1 MRYFLAVDG
10 GGTRCRALLADG
22 GGAVLGAGTA
32 GPANIGA
39 DRAGALSSIA
49 AAASKAAQA
58 AGLDEDALRHET
70 RAVLGL
76 AGANALADRESLA
89 RQLPFAQSLIVSD
102 AVTALQGAL
111 GDDGDG
117 AIVILG
123 TGSAFVKRTNG
134 QMEITGGRGF
144 MLSDHAG
151 GARLGRELLE
161 EALLATDGM
170 AEPTGLTQ
178 AVLARFDHDAR
189 TVTAFSR
196 HATAADYA
204 TFAPLVFEYAAKGDP
219 LGLAIARRACAHIGK
234 GLQRMGVER
243 LGRFSMTGGL
253 AASYAALPFLPHAAL
268 YVPAR
273 GDALQGALALALPLA
288 AIVSHLLKHSLK
300 EVMDLDYVVLA
311 RVKGFS
317 ETQVILR
324 EALKNAALP
333 TLTLVGV
340 QFTFLI
346 GGTVI
351 VERLFSYEGLGNM
364 AIDAVINRDLPLIQ
378 GIVLVFALLFVLIN
392 LAVDMTYA
400 LLNPRLRHG

>member
-273 GDALQGALALALPLA
+273 GDALQGALALALRQ
-288 AIVSHLLKHSLK
+288 S
-300 EVMDLDYVVLA
+300 
-311 RVKGFS
+311 
-317 ETQVILR
+317 Q
-324 EALKNAALP
+324 
-333 TLTLVGV
+333 
-340 QFTFLI
+340 
-346 GGTVI
+346 
-351 VERLFSYEGLGNM
+351 
-364 AIDAVINRDLPLIQ
+364 
-378 GIVLVFALLFVLIN
+378 
-392 LAVDMTYA
+392 
-400 LLNPRLRHG
+400 